1 MDRTVY
7 INIGGREYPMRCTLG
22 ASRRISEKFGGFN
35 QIIERIDGMQDDE
48 RLNMFVEILEILIA
62 QGCGYKNN
70 FEADLPVP
78 DNAPVKNGRWV
89 PVSAEQIETGVDIA
103 DSDILMDKITEC
115 INAGQKKTIG
125 TESKEPKNAEAM

>member
-35 QIIERIDGMQDDE
+35 KIIERIDGMQDDE
-48 RLNMFVEILEILIA
+48 RISMFVEILEILIS

-70 FEADLPVP
+70 FEAGLPVP
-78 DNAPVKNGRWV
+78 ENAPVINGRWT
-89 PVSAEQIETGVDIA
+89 PVSAEQIETGIDIA
-103 DSDILMDKITEC
+103 DSDVLMDKITEC
-115 INAGQKKTIG
+115 FNAGQRKTVG
-125 TESKEPKNAEAM
+125 SEEKEPKNTVAM